1 LTFQDTTNPALFRT
15 TVVVRRLGEA
25 TFPVDV
31 LVTFENGEQLRET
44 WDGQARW
51 QSYIYEKPVR
61 AVSVQVDPERVLLL
75 DINYTNNSITSR
87 PQADGAAD
95 AWTLQWM
102 VWVQD
107 LLMDYAFFV

>member
-1 LTFQDTTNPALFRT
+1 M
-15 TVVVRRLGEA
+15 VVRRIGEA

-31 LVTFENGEQLRET
+31 LITFENGEQVRES
-44 WDGQARW
+44 WDGKGRW
-51 QSYIYEKPVR
+51 QPFMYEKPTR

-75 DINYTNNSITSR
+75 DVNYTNNSITLR
-87 PQADGAAD
+87 PQAAEAAD
-95 AWTLQWM
+95 HWTLQWM